1 MEKNKN
7 SQKEHNIHDLPV
19 VPYDEPMEGLEQE
32 PPTSISFEGK
42 RVLLVE
48 PEMSKFEYYENM
60 LRKTN
65 ISVIQAGSLQQWF
78 DWVSQTKHIDIVIV
92 DVDMFKEKNAKVLQQ
107 IQTLHAN
114 PPMILIVRE
123 YNEHYLKLIQGCH
136 CDTIIEEP
144 VDFGRL
150 IKAVE
155 KCIG

>member
-1 MEKNKN
+1 MENN
-7 SQKEHNIHDLPV
+7 NNTQEEHNIHDLPII
-19 VPYDEPMEGLEQE
+19 PDDEPMEGLEQE
-32 PPTSISFEGK
+32 SPIFMSFEGK

-48 PEMSKFEYYENM
+48 PEMLKFEYYENL

-78 DWVSQTKHIDIVIV
+78 DWVSQTNQINIVIV
-92 DVDMFKEKNAKVLQQ
+92 DVDMFKEKNTKVLQQ

-114 PPMILIVRE
+114 PPMILIVKKYE
-123 YNEHYLKLIQGCH
+123 EHYLKFIQGCH

-144 VDFGRL
+144 VDFDRL

-155 KCIG
+155 KCIS